1 MYLFRLST
9 LYRVHTFYVLVQ
21 LLTIGQE
28 RIAHPVK
35 ERKEEFGIPSC
46 RHSVFVQTIALAEMC
61 TNCKMFSQMQIAI
74 ALRLQHINQKYD
86 TLVHTRFFHFS
97 FNKLACW
104 WIILFL
110 HLRLFAWSR
119 IIILPVWIQGD
130 DILIGGKHL
139 STFVGALSTLFTENV
154 RLSRVIFKLC
164 CHIFSSSLTH
174 FITTYIMLPLKP
186 WWNFLDVP

>member
-1 MYLFRLST
+1 
-9 LYRVHTFYVLVQ
+9 
-21 LLTIGQE
+21 
-28 RIAHPVK
+28 
-35 ERKEEFGIPSC
+35 
-46 RHSVFVQTIALAEMC
+46 MC

-174 FITTYIMLPLKP
+174 FITTYIYYATFETMVELLRRPLDNWQDLRRVGSLTAAAP
-186 WWNFLDVP
+186 RSSSGAP